1 MATLLELM
9 AKAKQPVQQQPLV
22 FAPTPGTTLLELMA
36 RVNPSTGRH
45 RPPARASVAS
55 AGVSWQDAVCRLAP
69 ARPPFVPEPQELPAG
84 SRPVKIA
91 ILTPGNKKASVVA
104 YVSGVP
110 GLFVHRKTDGDTS
123 LAVITHGPSG
133 FSVMDHLDDASLAD
147 AAAVARALADRHPDV
162 DWSLSA
168 DALRPLL
175 ARVWSGGAESMYAEI
190 KEIAAGLPGH
200 ARRKASRQAYRAKD
214 ARIARGQHVTE
225 DMIVQAFD
233 AEGEIRD
240 DAYGWSPS
248 HVSVL
253 GFRFYFG
260 WEGDALVPMIT
271 FAGDVQGKHFPD
283 SKVLD
288 TPAIRAAFQRFLAR
302 LTVRR
307 HLRAKQEGLPLLY
320 RVPSVREEAVA
331 LDAQQ
336 VQKVRNAMAM
346 ANDGRTEKA
355 AKGAFS
361 LDGRSWVTSGIS
373 YQAGLVS
380 AVLDE
385 VVPASSW
392 SGPVYALKIVERA
405 QRAGLSVSP
414 AGPIAGL
421 EVKIKGQRW
430 VYTGHACSASGPG

>member
-9 AKAKQPVQQQPLV
+9 AKARRPVQQQPLV

-45 RPPARASVAS
+45 RLPARAPVAPVD
-55 AGVSWQDAVCRLAP
+55 VSWQEAVRRLAP

-91 ILTPGNKKASVVA
+91 ILTPGNKKASIA
-104 YVSGVP
+104 AHASGVP
-110 GLFVHRKTDGDTS
+110 GLFVHRKADGDAS

-147 AAAVARALADRHPDV
+147 AAAAARALADRHPDV

-175 ARVWSGGAESMYAEI
+175 ARAWPGGAEPMYAEI
-190 KEIAAGLPGH
+190 KQIAAGLPGY
-200 ARRKASRQAYRAKD
+200 ARRKAARQAHRAED
-214 ARIARGQHVTE
+214 ARIARGQRVTE

-233 AEGEIRD
+233 VEGEIRD
-240 DAYGWSPS
+240 DAYGRSPS
-248 HVSVL
+248 YLDVL

-260 WEGDALVPMIT
+260 WEGDALVPRT
-271 FAGDVQGKHFPD
+271 AYAREVQGEHYPE

-288 TPAIRAAFQRFLAR
+288 TPAIRAAFRRFLAR

-320 RVPSVREEAVA
+320 QVPPAREEAVA
-331 LDAQQ
+331 LDAKQ
-336 VQKVRNAMAM
+336 VQKVRDAVAM

-373 YQAGLVS
+373 YQSGLVS
-380 AVLDE
+380 VVLDE

-392 SGPVYALKIVERA
+392 SGPVYALKIAERA
-405 QRAGLSVSP
+405 QHAGLSVSP

-430 VYTGHACSASGPG
+430 VYTGRARPASGPG